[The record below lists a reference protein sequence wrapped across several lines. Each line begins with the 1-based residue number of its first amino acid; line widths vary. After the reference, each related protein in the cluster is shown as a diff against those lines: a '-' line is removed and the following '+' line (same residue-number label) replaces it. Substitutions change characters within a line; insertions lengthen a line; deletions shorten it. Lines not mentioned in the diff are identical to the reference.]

1 MSQAIHVQIIKEAR
15 ALIADEAHWCR
26 RQIALDAEGM
36 AVCAT
41 DRRASKLCAYGAL
54 IASARHMTND
64 CDQSY
69 RLVSRAVTEFGGSTP
84 LIEVNDAGG
93 HTAVIA
99 LFDDVIA
106 RQRVRSLAWGLH

>member
-1 MSQAIHVQIIKEAR
+1 MSKQLNVHIIEHAR
-15 ALIADEAHWCR
+15 SLIADEAHWCR
-26 RQIALDAEGM
+26 RQIALDPDGM

-64 CDQSY
+64 RDQSY
-69 RLVSRAVTEFGGSTP
+69 RLVSGAVTEFGGSTA
-84 LIEVNDAGG
+84 LIEVNDADG
-93 HTAVIA
+93 HAAVIA

-106 RQRVRSLAWGLH
+106 RQRVRSLAF

>member
-1 MSQAIHVQIIKEAR
+1 MSKHLTVHIIERAR

-26 RQIALDAEGM
+26 RQIALDADGM

-69 RLVSRAVTEFGGSTP
+69 RLVFRAATQFGGSTA
-84 LIEVNDAGG
+84 LIEVNDTDG
-93 HTAVIA
+93 HAAVIA
-99 LFDDVIA
+99 LFDEVIA
-106 RQRVRSLAWGLH
+106 RQRVRSLAF